1 MERPD
6 GEGTLEN
13 LIKLSAEGARCV
25 SAESLRQKD
34 GVDKRVC
41 VFRFFFSVA
50 AFRRLFYC

>member
-13 LIKLSAEGARCV
+13 LIELSAEGARCV

-34 GVDKRVC
+34 GVDKRLC
-41 VFRFFFSVA
+41 VFRFF
-50 AFRRLFYC
+50 L